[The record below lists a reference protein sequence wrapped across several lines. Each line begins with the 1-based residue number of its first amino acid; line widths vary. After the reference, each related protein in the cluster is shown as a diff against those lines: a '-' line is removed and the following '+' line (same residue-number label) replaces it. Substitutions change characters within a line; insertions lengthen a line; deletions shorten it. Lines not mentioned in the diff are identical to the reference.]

1 MKFKDLVLPQSLET
15 DQDTLTE
22 TYGRFYA
29 EPFEKGYGHTIGN
42 SLRRILLSSLEG
54 CAITAVKVDKV
65 VHEYS
70 VIKGVKEDVVS
81 ILLNLKQLRFKLHT
95 PETEILRLSV
105 KGDKI
110 VRAKDIEGNANV
122 EILTPELPIATL
134 DASGELNMQMWVSRG
149 RGYLAADRQSK
160 ENYPADTI
168 MMDALFSPVIKVH
181 YDVENSRVGQV
192 TDYDRLIL
200 DVWTD
205 GSVAPGDAIAYS
217 AKILKDSLSI
227 FITFEEEEV
236 AAPVDE
242 TVPSTGEA
250 AAPAAVGGSD
260 LDKLRDLLNQ
270 PVDIIELSVR
280 ASNCL
285 KAAKIRTIG
294 DLVSKRDDELI
305 SYKNFGK
312 KSLDEIKER
321 LTELNLSLGMDL
333 SGVVPA
339 NKPV

>member
-1 MKFKDLVLPQSLET
+1 MKLRDLVLPQSLEC
-15 DQDTLTE
+15 DQETLTD
-22 TYGRFYA
+22 TFGRFYA

-54 CAITAVKVDKV
+54 CAVTAVKIDKV

-70 VIKGVKEDVVS
+70 TMKGVREDVIT

-95 PETEILRLSV
+95 PEPEILHLSV
-105 KGDKI
+105 KGERV
-110 VRAKDIEGNANV
+110 VRAKDIEANANV
-122 EILTPELPIATL
+122 EILTPDLPIATL
-134 DASGELNMQMWVSRG
+134 DTNGEINMQLWVCRG
-149 RGYLAADRQSK
+149 RGYVPSDKQVK
-160 ENYPADTI
+160 ENYPADSL
-168 MMDALFSPVIKVH
+168 MMDALFSPVIKIH

-192 TDYDRLIL
+192 TDYDRLVL

-236 AAPVDE
+236 VQAPE
-242 TVPSTGEA
+242 TSA
-250 AAPAAVGGSD
+250 QAPQAGLPGADSD
-260 LDKLRDLLNQ
+260 RLRELLNQ

-294 DLVSKRDDELI
+294 DLVSKTDEELI
-305 SYKNFGK
+305 GYKNFGK

-321 LTELNLSLGMDL
+321 LSELSLSLGMDI
-333 SGVVPA
+333 SSMTGQTA
-339 NKPV
+339 KTN

>member
-1 MKFKDLVLPQSLET
+1 MRLRDLVLPQRLET
-15 DQDTLTE
+15 DQDTLTD

-54 CAITAVKVDKV
+54 CAITAVKIDKV

-70 VIKGVKEDVVS
+70 TLKGVREDIIS
-81 ILLNLKQLRFKLHT
+81 ILLNLKQLRFKLQT
-95 PETEILRLSV
+95 PEPEILRLSI
-105 KGDKI
+105 KGEKV
-110 VRAKDIEGNANV
+110 VRAKDIEPNANV
-122 EILTPELPIATL
+122 EVLTQELPIATL
-134 DASGELNMQMWVSRG
+134 DTSGEINMQMWVSRG
-149 RGYLAADRQSK
+149 RGYVPAERQVR
-160 ENYPADTI
+160 ENYPADSL
-168 MMDALFSPVIKVH
+168 MLDALFSPVIKVH

-236 AAPVDE
+236 PVVE
-242 TVPSTGEA
+242 QTATPGPSVTTPDAER
-250 AAPAAVGGSD
+250 
-260 LDKLRDLLNQ
+260 LRELLGQ

-294 DLVSKRDDELI
+294 DLVSRKDDELI

-321 LTELNLSLGMDL
+321 LTELNLSLGMDV
-333 SGVVPA
+333 SGLMQPA
-339 NKPV
+339 GKTPAAS

>member
-1 MKFKDLVLPQSLET
+1 MRLRDLVLPQRLET
-15 DQDTLTE
+15 DQDTLTD
-22 TYGRFYA
+22 TFGRFYA

-42 SLRRILLSSLEG
+42 SIRRILLSSLEG
-54 CAITAVKVDKV
+54 CAITAVKIDKV

-70 VIKGVKEDVVS
+70 TIKGVREDVIS
-81 ILLNLKQLRFKLHT
+81 ILLNLKGLRFKLLT
-95 PETEILRLSV
+95 PEPEILRISV
-105 KGDKI
+105 KGEKV
-110 VRAKDIEGNANV
+110 VRAKDIEANGNV
-122 EILTPELPIATL
+122 EVLTPELPIATL
-134 DASGELNMQMWVSRG
+134 DSGGELNMQMWVSRG
-149 RGYLAADRQSK
+149 RGYVSSDRQVR
-160 ENYPADTI
+160 ENYPADSL
-168 MMDALFSPVIKVH
+168 MLDALFSPVIKVH

-227 FITFEEEEV
+227 FITFEEEEIP
-236 AAPVDE
+236 AE
-242 TVPSTGEA
+242 EQ
-250 AAPAAVGGSD
+250 PAAVGAPASTPD
-260 LDKLRDLLNQ
+260 NERLRELLGQ

-294 DLVSKRDDELI
+294 DLVSRKDDELI

-321 LTELNLSLGMDL
+321 LVELNLSLGMDVNSL
-333 SGVVPA
+333 IQPA
-339 NKPV
+339 GKAS

>member
-1 MKFKDLVLPQSLET
+1 MRLRDLVLPQNLET
-15 DQDTLTE
+15 DQDTLTD

-54 CAITAVKVDKV
+54 CAITAVKIDKV

-70 VIKGVKEDVVS
+70 TLKGVREDIIT
-81 ILLNLKQLRFKLHT
+81 ILLNLKQLRFKLQT
-95 PETEILRLSV
+95 PEPEVLRLSV
-105 KGDKI
+105 RGEKV
-110 VRAKDIEGNANV
+110 VRAKDIEANANV
-122 EILTPELPIATL
+122 EVLTPELPIATL
-134 DASGELNMQMWVSRG
+134 DSNAELNMQMWVSRG
-149 RGYLAADRQSK
+149 RGYVSADRQVR
-160 ENYPADTI
+160 ENYPADSL
-168 MMDALFSPVIKVH
+168 MLDALFSPVIKVH

-236 AAPVDE
+236 AAEEQP
-242 TVPSTGEA
+242 A
-250 AAPAAVGGSD
+250 AASGSAPAATPD
-260 LDKLRDLLNQ
+260 NERLRELLNQ

-294 DLVSKRDDELI
+294 DLVSRKDDELI

-321 LTELNLSLGMDL
+321 LTELNLSLGMDVT
-333 SGVVPA
+333 GIAQPA
-339 NKPV
+339 GKI

>member
-1 MKFKDLVLPQSLET
+1 MKLKDLVLPENLAF
-15 DQDTLTE
+15 DQDTLTD

-42 SLRRILLSSLEG
+42 SLTRILLSSLEG
-54 CAITAVKVDKV
+54 CAVTAVKIEKV

-70 VIKGVKEDVVS
+70 TIKGVREDVVS

-95 PETEILRLSV
+95 PDTEILRLSI
-105 KGDKI
+105 KGEKV
-110 VRAKDIEGNANV
+110 VRAKDIEANANV

-134 DASGELNMQMWVSRG
+134 DSNGELNLQIWVSRG
-149 RGYLAADRQSK
+149 RGYVPAEKQQKDI
-160 ENYPADTI
+160 YPADTL
-168 MMDALFSPVIKVH
+168 MMDSLFSPVIKVH

-192 TDYDRLIL
+192 TDYDRLVL

-217 AKILKDSLSI
+217 AKILKDCLSI

-236 AAPVDE
+236 SATEEASPAA
-242 TVPSTGEA
+242 A
-250 AAPAAVGGSD
+250 AAPGLTTGADA
-260 LDKLRDLLNQ
+260 DKLRELLNQ

-285 KAAKIRTIG
+285 KAAKIRSIG
-294 DLVSKRDDELI
+294 DLVSKTDEELI

-321 LTELNLSLGMDL
+321 LVELNLSLGMDL
-333 SGVVPA
+333 TGIVAPA
-339 NKPV
+339 KNG

>member
-1 MKFKDLVLPQSLET
+1 MRLKDLVLPQSLEY
-15 DQDTLTE
+15 DQDTLTD

-54 CAITAVKVDKV
+54 CAITAVKIDGV

-70 VIKGVKEDVVS
+70 SMKGVREDVVT
-81 ILLNLKQLRFKLHT
+81 ILLNLKQLRFKLQT
-95 PETEILRLSV
+95 PEPEVLRLSV
-105 KGDKI
+105 KGDRV
-110 VRAKDIEGNANV
+110 VRAKDIEPNANV

-134 DASGELNMQMWVSRG
+134 DTSGELNMQLWVARG
-149 RGYLAADRQSK
+149 RGYVSADRHSR
-160 ENYPADTI
+160 ESYPADTL
-168 MMDALFSPVIKVH
+168 MLDALFSPVIKVH

-192 TDYDRLIL
+192 TDYDRLLL

-236 AAPVDE
+236 QVQEE
-242 TVPSTGEA
+242 TV
-250 AAPAAVGGSD
+250 APAIAATGSPD
-260 LDKLRDLLNQ
+260 VERLRELLNQ

-280 ASNCL
+280 ANNCL

-294 DLVSKRDDELI
+294 ELVSRKEDELL

-312 KSLDEIKER
+312 KSLDEIRDR
-321 LTELNLSLGMDL
+321 LSELNLNLGMDL
-333 SGVVPA
+333 TGVYPA
-339 NKPV
+339 AKVGQA

>member
-1 MKFKDLVLPQSLET
+1 MKFKDLMLPQSLET
-15 DQDTLTE
+15 DQDTLTD

-54 CAITAVKVDKV
+54 CAITAVKIDRV

-70 VIKGVKEDVVS
+70 VIKGVKEDVVT

-95 PETEILRLSV
+95 PETEILRLTV
-105 KGDKI
+105 KGEKV

-122 EILTPELPIATL
+122 EVLTPELPIATL
-134 DASGELNMQMWVSRG
+134 DTNGELNMQMWVSKG
-149 RGYLAADRQSK
+149 RGYLSADKQVR

-236 AAPVDE
+236 EAPTE
-242 TVPSTGEA
+242 ESGSESGSA
-250 AAPAAVGGSD
+250 AALLGDGSD
-260 LDKLRDLLNQ
+260 NDKLRELLNQ

-321 LTELNLSLGMDL
+321 LVELNLSLGMDL
-333 SGVVPA
+333 SGVVP
-339 NKPV
+339 PVKTV

>member
-1 MKFKDLVLPQSLET
+1 MKLRDLVLPQSLET
-15 DQDTLTE
+15 DQETLTD

-42 SLRRILLSSLEG
+42 SIRRILLSSLEG
-54 CAITAVKVDKV
+54 CAITAAKMDKV

-70 VIKGVKEDVVS
+70 TIKGVREDVVT

-95 PETEILRLSV
+95 PEPEILKLSI
-105 KGDKI
+105 KGERV
-110 VRAKDIEGNANV
+110 VRAKDIEANANV
-122 EILTPELPIATL
+122 EILTPDLPIATL
-134 DASGELNMQMWVSRG
+134 DTNGEINMQLWVSRG
-149 RGYLAADRQSK
+149 RSYVPAEKQIK
-160 ENYPADTI
+160 ENYPADSL
-168 MMDALFSPVIKVH
+168 MLDALFSPVIKVH

-236 AAPVDE
+236 PAAEQPV
-242 TVPSTGEA
+242 A
-250 AAPAAVGGSD
+250 AGAPAATPD
-260 LDKLRDLLNQ
+260 MERMRELLGQ

-294 DLVSKRDDELI
+294 DLVSRKDEELI

-321 LTELNLSLGMDL
+321 LTELNLSLGMDVSNIL
-333 SGVVPA
+333 QPA
-339 NKPV
+339 GKSPA

>member
-1 MKFKDLVLPQSLET
+1 MKFRDLVLPQRLEC
-15 DQDTLTE
+15 DQDTLTD

-29 EPFEKGYGHTIGN
+29 EPFDKGYGHTIGN
-42 SLRRILLSSLEG
+42 SLRRVLLSSLEG
-54 CAITAVKVDKV
+54 CAIVAVKIDKV
-65 VHEYS
+65 MHEYS
-70 VIKGVKEDVVS
+70 TLKGVREDVIT

-95 PETEILRLSV
+95 AESEVLRLSV
-105 KGDKI
+105 KGEKV
-110 VRAKDIEGNANV
+110 VRAKDIEANPNV

-134 DASGELNMQMWVSRG
+134 DTSGNLEMQLWVARG
-149 RGYLAADRQSK
+149 RGYVPSERQSR
-160 ENYPADTI
+160 ESFPVDTLL
-168 MMDALFSPVIKVH
+168 MDALFSPVIKVH

-236 AAPVDE
+236 QAPEV
-242 TVPSTGEA
+242 VPS
-250 AAPAAVGGSD
+250 PAVSPTAVPD
-260 LDKLRDLLNQ
+260 MDRLRELLGQ

-294 DLVSKRDDELI
+294 DLVSKKDDELI

-321 LTELNLSLGMDL
+321 LTELNLALGMDL
-333 SGVVPA
+333 SGILPPSAVKTA
-339 NKPV
+339 

>member
-1 MKFKDLVLPQSLET
+1 MKLRDLVLPQSLET
-15 DQDTLTE
+15 DQETLTD

-54 CAITAVKVDKV
+54 CAVAAVKIDRV

-70 VIKGVKEDVVS
+70 TIKGVREDVVT

-95 PETEILRLSV
+95 PEPEILKLSI
-105 KGDKI
+105 KGERV
-110 VRAKDIEGNANV
+110 VRGKDIEANANV
-122 EILTPELPIATL
+122 EVLTPDLPIATL
-134 DASGELNMQMWVSRG
+134 DSNGEINMQLWVCRG
-149 RGYLAADRQSK
+149 RGYVPAEKQVK
-160 ENYPADTI
+160 ENYPADSL
-168 MMDALFSPVIKVH
+168 MLDALFSPVIKVH

-236 AAPVDE
+236 VP
-242 TVPSTGEA
+242 VPSTVTAPAGA
-250 AAPAAVGGSD
+250 AAVPAADVER
-260 LDKLRDLLNQ
+260 LRELLNQ

-294 DLVSKRDDELI
+294 DLVSKTDEELI
-305 SYKNFGK
+305 GYKNFGK

-321 LTELNLSLGMDL
+321 LSELSLSLGMD
-333 SGVVPA
+333 VPTLTGQA
-339 NKPV
+339 AKATS

>member
-1 MKFKDLVLPQSLET
+1 MRLKDLVLPQRLEC
-15 DQDTLTE
+15 DQDTLTD

-54 CAITAVKVDKV
+54 CAITAVKIDGV

-70 VIKGVKEDVVS
+70 SIKGIREDIVT

-95 PETEILRLSV
+95 PDPEILRLSV
-105 KGDKI
+105 KGERV
-110 VRAKDIEGNANV
+110 VRAKDIEPNANV

-134 DASGELNMQMWVSRG
+134 DTSGQLALQMWVARG
-149 RGYLAADRQSK
+149 RGYLSADRQNRES
-160 ENYPADTI
+160 YPADTL
-168 MMDALFSPVIKVH
+168 MLDALFSPVTKVH

-236 AAPVDE
+236 VPVE
-242 TVPSTGEA
+242 ESASSTA
-250 AAPAAVGGSD
+250 TAAAVGAPD
-260 LDKLRDLLNQ
+260 VERLRELLNQ

-294 DLVSKRDDELI
+294 DLVSKKDEELV

-321 LTELNLSLGMDL
+321 LAELNLTLGMDL
-333 SGVVPA
+333 TGVLP
-339 NKPV
+339 PVKATA

>member
-1 MKFKDLVLPQSLET
+1 MRLRDLVLPQRLEC
-15 DQDTLTE
+15 DQDTLTD

-54 CAITAVKVDKV
+54 CAITAVKIDKV

-70 VIKGVKEDVVS
+70 SLKGVREDVIS
-81 ILLNLKQLRFKLHT
+81 ILLNLKQLRFKLLT
-95 PETEILRLSV
+95 PEPEILRISV
-105 KGDKI
+105 KGEKV
-110 VRAKDIEGNANV
+110 VRAKDIEANGNV
-122 EILTPELPIATL
+122 EVLTPELPIATL
-134 DASGELNMQMWVSRG
+134 DSNGELNMQMWVSRG
-149 RGYLAADRQSK
+149 RGYVSADRQAR
-160 ENYPADTI
+160 ENYPADSL
-168 MMDALFSPVIKVH
+168 MLDALFSPVIKVH

-205 GSVAPGDAIAYS
+205 GSVAPGDAIAFS
-217 AKILKDSLSI
+217 SKILKDSLSI

-236 AAPVDE
+236 PVAE
-242 TVPSTGEA
+242 Q
-250 AAPAAVGGSD
+250 PAAVSGAVSSSSD
-260 LDKLRDLLNQ
+260 NDRLRELLSQ

-294 DLVSKRDDELI
+294 DLVSRKDDELI

-321 LTELNLSLGMDL
+321 LTELNLSLGMDV
-333 SGVVPA
+333 GAAQPA
-339 NKPV
+339 GKV

>member
-1 MKFKDLVLPQSLET
+1 MKFKDLMLPQSLET
-15 DQDTLTE
+15 DQDTLTD

-54 CAITAVKVDKV
+54 CAITAVKIDKV

-70 VIKGVKEDVVS
+70 VIKGVKEDAVT

-95 PETEILRLSV
+95 QDTEILRLTV
-105 KGDKI
+105 KGEKV

-122 EILTPELPIATL
+122 EVLTPELPIATL
-134 DASGELNMQMWVSRG
+134 DTNGELNIQMWVSRG
-149 RGYLAADRQSK
+149 RGYISADRQSK

-236 AAPVDE
+236 EAESAESGAAGDA
-242 TVPSTGEA
+242 TALAGD
-250 AAPAAVGGSD
+250 GSD
-260 LDKLRDLLNQ
+260 NDKLRELLHQ

-305 SYKNFGK
+305 AYKNFGK
-312 KSLDEIKER
+312 KSLDEIQER
-321 LTELNLSLGMDL
+321 LVELNLSLGMDL
-333 SGVVPA
+333 SGVLPPA
-339 NKPV
+339 KTV

>member
-1 MKFKDLVLPQSLET
+1 MRLKDLVLPQSLEY
-15 DQDTLTE
+15 DPDTLTD
-22 TYGRFYA
+22 TFGRFYA
-29 EPFEKGYGHTIGN
+29 EPFEKGYGHTIG
-42 SLRRILLSSLEG
+42 SSIRRILLSSLEG
-54 CAITAVKVDKV
+54 CAITAVKIDKV

-70 VIKGVKEDVVS
+70 TIKGVREDVVS
-81 ILLNLKQLRFKLHT
+81 ILLNLKQLRFKLLT
-95 PETEILRLSV
+95 PEPEILRLSL
-105 KGDKI
+105 KGDRV
-110 VRAKDIEGNANV
+110 VRAKDIESNANV

-134 DASGELNMQMWVSRG
+134 DTSGELNMQLWVSRG
-149 RGYLAADRQSK
+149 RGYVTGDRQSR
-160 ENYPADTI
+160 ENYPADTL
-168 MMDALFSPVIKVH
+168 MLDALFSPVIKVH

-236 AAPVDE
+236 QAPE
-242 TVPSTGEA
+242 Q
-250 AAPAAVGGSD
+250 AAPAAISAGGGTD
-260 LDKLRDLLNQ
+260 VDRLRELLNQ

-285 KAAKIRTIG
+285 KAAKIRSIG
-294 DLVSKRDDELI
+294 DLVSRKDDELI

-333 SGVVPA
+333 SGVYQPA
-339 NKPV
+339 KTV

>member
-1 MKFKDLVLPQSLET
+1 MKLRDLVLPQSLEC
-15 DQDTLTE
+15 DQETLTD

-54 CAITAVKVDKV
+54 CAVTAVKIDKV

-70 VIKGVKEDVVS
+70 TIKGVREDVVT

-95 PETEILRLSV
+95 PEPEILKLSI
-105 KGDKI
+105 KGERV
-110 VRAKDIEGNANV
+110 VRAKDIEANANV
-122 EILTPELPIATL
+122 EILTPDLPIATL
-134 DASGELNMQMWVSRG
+134 DSNGELNMQLWVCRG
-149 RGYLAADRQSK
+149 RSYVPAEKQIK
-160 ENYPADTI
+160 ENYPADSL
-168 MMDALFSPVIKVH
+168 MLDALFSPVIKVH

-227 FITFEEEEV
+227 FITFEEEVVEP
-236 AAPVDE
+236 AQ
-242 TVPSTGEA
+242 VP
-250 AAPAAVGGSD
+250 AAPAAGANAVPAAD
-260 LDKLRDLLNQ
+260 VERLRELLNQ

-294 DLVSKRDDELI
+294 DLVSKTDEELI
-305 SYKNFGK
+305 GYKNFGK

-321 LTELNLSLGMDL
+321 LTELSLSLGMDVASI
-333 SGVVPA
+333 SGQPA
-339 NKPV
+339 KTS

>member
-1 MKFKDLVLPQSLET
+1 MKLRDLVLPQSLEC
-15 DQDTLTE
+15 DQETLTD
-22 TYGRFYA
+22 TFGRFYA

-54 CAITAVKVDKV
+54 CAVAAVKIDKV
-65 VHEYS
+65 THEYS
-70 VIKGVKEDVVS
+70 TLKGVREDVVT

-95 PETEILRLSV
+95 PEPEILKLSI
-105 KGDKI
+105 KGERV
-110 VRAKDIEGNANV
+110 VRAKDIEPNANV
-122 EILTPELPIATL
+122 EILTPDLPIATL
-134 DASGELNMQMWVSRG
+134 DTNGELSMQLWVCRG
-149 RGYLAADRQSK
+149 RGYVPAEKQVK
-160 ENYPADTI
+160 ENYPADSL
-168 MMDALFSPVIKVH
+168 MLDALFSPVIKVH
-181 YDVENSRVGQV
+181 YDVENSRVGQI

-227 FITFEEEEV
+227 FITFEEEEIALPEEV
-236 AAPVDE
+236 
-242 TVPSTGEA
+242 A
-250 AAPAAVGGSD
+250 AAPAGVPGGAD
-260 LDKLRDLLNQ
+260 LEKLRELLNQ

-294 DLVSKRDDELI
+294 DLVSRRDDELI

-312 KSLDEIKER
+312 KSLDE
-321 LTELNLSLGMDL
+321 
-333 SGVVPA
+333 
-339 NKPV
+339 

>member
-1 MKFKDLVLPQSLET
+1 MKFKDLMLPQRLET
-15 DQDTLTE
+15 DQDTLTD

-54 CAITAVKVDKV
+54 CAVTAVKIEKV
-65 VHEYS
+65 AHEYS
-70 VIKGVKEDVVS
+70 VIKGVREDVVT

-95 PETEILRLSV
+95 PEPEVLNLSI
-105 KGDKI
+105 KGERV
-110 VRAKDIEGNANV
+110 VRAKDIEANANV
-122 EILTPELPIATL
+122 EILTPDLPIATL
-134 DASGELNMQMWVSRG
+134 DTNGELSMQLWVSRG
-149 RGYLAADRQSK
+149 RGYVPAEKQVK
-160 ENYPADTI
+160 ENYPAESL
-168 MMDALFSPVIKVH
+168 MLDALFSPVIKVH
-181 YDVENSRVGQV
+181 YDVENSRVGQI
-192 TDYDRLIL
+192 TDYDRLVL

-236 AAPVDE
+236 EVAE
-242 TVPSTGEA
+242 EA
-250 AAPAAVGGSD
+250 AAVPAAPGMPAAD
-260 LDKLRDLLNQ
+260 ADRLRELLNQ

-294 DLVSKRDDELI
+294 DLVSKKDDELI
-305 SYKNFGK
+305 SY
-312 KSLDEIKER
+312 
-321 LTELNLSLGMDL
+321 
-333 SGVVPA
+333 
-339 NKPV
+339 

>member
-1 MKFKDLVLPQSLET
+1 MKLRDLVLPQSLEC
-15 DQDTLTE
+15 DQETLTD
-22 TYGRFYA
+22 TFGRFYA

-54 CAITAVKVDKV
+54 CAVTAVKIDKV
-65 VHEYS
+65 AHEYS
-70 VIKGVKEDVVS
+70 VIKGVREDVVT

-95 PETEILRLSV
+95 PEPEMLTLSI
-105 KGDKI
+105 KGER
-110 VRAKDIEGNANV
+110 VARAKDIEANANV
-122 EILTPELPIATL
+122 EILTPDLPIATL
-134 DASGELNMQMWVSRG
+134 DSNGELTLQMWVARG
-149 RGYLAADRQSK
+149 RGYVPSEKQSR
-160 ENYPADTI
+160 ENYPAETL
-168 MMDALFSPVIKVH
+168 MLDALFSPVIKVH

-205 GSVAPGDAIAYS
+205 GSVAPGDAIGYS

-227 FITFEEEEV
+227 FITFEEEEIQP
-236 AAPVDE
+236 APE
-242 TVPSTGEA
+242 QGT
-250 AAPAAVGGSD
+250 AAPAAPGMPPAD
-260 LDKLRDLLNQ
+260 ADRLRELLNQ

-294 DLVSKRDDELI
+294 DLVSKKDEELI

-321 LTELNLSLGMDL
+321 LTELSLSLGMDVAAI
-333 SGVVPA
+333 SGQ
-339 NKPV
+339 PVKTV

>member
-1 MKFKDLVLPQSLET
+1 MRLRDLVLPQRLET
-15 DQDTLTE
+15 DQDTLTD
-22 TYGRFYA
+22 TFGRFYA

-54 CAITAVKVDKV
+54 CAITAVKIDKV

-70 VIKGVKEDVVS
+70 TIKGIREDVIS
-81 ILLNLKQLRFKLHT
+81 ILLNLKQLRFKLQT
-95 PETEILRLSV
+95 PEPEILRLAV
-105 KGDKI
+105 KGEKV
-110 VRAKDIEGNANV
+110 VRAKDIESNGNV
-122 EILTPELPIATL
+122 EVLTPELPIATL
-134 DASGELNMQMWVSRG
+134 DSGGELSMQMWVSRG
-149 RGYLAADRQSK
+149 RGYVSADRQVR
-160 ENYPADTI
+160 ENYPADSL
-168 MMDALFSPVIKVH
+168 MLDALFSPVIKVH

-236 AAPVDE
+236 PAMEQP
-242 TVPSTGEA
+242 A
-250 AAPAAVGGSD
+250 AAGTSAATPD
-260 LDKLRDLLNQ
+260 MERLRELLGQ

-294 DLVSKRDDELI
+294 DLVSRKDDELI

-321 LTELNLSLGMDL
+321 LTELNLSLGMDVNSVL
-333 SGVVPA
+333 QPA
-339 NKPV
+339 GKAS

>member
-1 MKFKDLVLPQSLET
+1 MRLRDLVLPQRLET
-15 DQDTLTE
+15 DQDTLTD
-22 TYGRFYA
+22 TFGRFYA

-54 CAITAVKVDKV
+54 CAITAVKIDKV

-70 VIKGVKEDVVS
+70 TLKGVREDIIS
-81 ILLNLKQLRFKLHT
+81 ILLNLKQLRFKLQT
-95 PETEILRLSV
+95 PESEVLRLSI
-105 KGDKI
+105 KGEKV
-110 VRAKDIEGNANV
+110 VRAKDIEANANV
-122 EILTPELPIATL
+122 EVLTPELPIATL
-134 DASGELNMQMWVSRG
+134 DSNGELTMQMWVARG
-149 RGYLAADRQSK
+149 RGYVPAERQTR
-160 ENYPADTI
+160 ENYPADSL
-168 MMDALFSPVIKVH
+168 MLDALFSPVVKVN

-227 FITFEEEEV
+227 FITFEEEELPATEQPETAGAAAG
-236 AAPVDE
+236 AAPMTADSE
-242 TVPSTGEA
+242 R
-250 AAPAAVGGSD
+250 
-260 LDKLRDLLNQ
+260 LRELLGQ

-294 DLVSKRDDELI
+294 DLVSRKDDELI

-321 LTELNLSLGMDL
+321 LTELNLSLGMDVA
-333 SGVVPA
+333 GIMTPA
-339 NKPV
+339 GKQ

>member
-1 MKFKDLVLPQSLET
+1 MKLRDLVLPQSLEC
-15 DQDTLTE
+15 DQETLTD

-54 CAITAVKVDKV
+54 CAITAVKIDKV

-70 VIKGVKEDVVS
+70 TIKSVREDVVT
-81 ILLNLKQLRFKLHT
+81 ILLNLKQLRFKMHT
-95 PETEILRLSV
+95 PEPEILRLSV
-105 KGDKI
+105 KGEKV
-110 VRAKDIEGNANV
+110 VRAKDIEANANV

-134 DASGELNMQMWVSRG
+134 DTSGEIELQMWVARG
-149 RGYLAADRQSK
+149 RGYVSADRQLR
-160 ENYPADTI
+160 ENYPADSL
-168 MMDALFSPVIKVH
+168 MLDALFSPVIKVH
-181 YDVENSRVGQV
+181 YDVENSRVGQI

-227 FITFEEEEV
+227 FITFEEEAVEPVQEV
-236 AAPVDE
+236 
-242 TVPSTGEA
+242 S
-250 AAPAAVGGSD
+250 AAPAAPGLPAAD
-260 LDKLRDLLNQ
+260 ADRLRELLNQ

-285 KAAKIRTIG
+285 KAA
-294 DLVSKRDDELI
+294 
-305 SYKNFGK
+305 
-312 KSLDEIKER
+312 
-321 LTELNLSLGMDL
+321 
-333 SGVVPA
+333 
-339 NKPV
+339 

>member
-1 MKFKDLVLPQSLET
+1 MRLRDLVLPQRLET
-15 DQDTLTE
+15 DQETLTD

-54 CAITAVKVDKV
+54 CAITAVKIDGV

-70 VIKGVKEDVVS
+70 TIKGIREDVVT

-95 PETEILRLSV
+95 PEPEVLRLSI
-105 KGDKI
+105 KGERV
-110 VRAKDIEGNANV
+110 VRAKDIEANANV

-134 DASGELNMQMWVSRG
+134 DTSASLNLQLWVSRG
-149 RGYLAADRQSK
+149 RGYVSADRHSR
-160 ENYPADTI
+160 ENYPADTL
-168 MMDALFSPVIKVH
+168 MLDALFSPVIKVH

-236 AAPVDE
+236 E
-242 TVPSTGEA
+242 TVDTAADQA
-250 AAPAAVGGSD
+250 AATAAAVGAPD
-260 LDKLRDLLNQ
+260 VERLKELLNQ
-270 PVDIIELSVR
+270 PVEIIDLSIR

-294 DLVSKRDDELI
+294 DLVGRKDDELL

-312 KSLDEIKER
+312 KSLDEIKGHLE
-321 LTELNLSLGMDL
+321 ELNLTLGMDL
-333 SGVVPA
+333 TGIYTPA
-339 NKPV
+339 KMG

>member
-1 MKFKDLVLPQSLET
+1 MRLRDLVLPQRLET
-15 DQDTLTE
+15 DQDTLTD
-22 TYGRFYA
+22 TFGRFYA

-54 CAITAVKVDKV
+54 CAVTAVKIDRVA
-65 VHEYS
+65 HEYS
-70 VIKGVKEDVVS
+70 TIKGIREDVVS
-81 ILLNLKQLRFKLHT
+81 ILLNLKQLRFKMLT
-95 PETEILRLSV
+95 AEPEVLRLSV
-105 KGDKI
+105 KGEKV
-110 VRAKDIEGNANV
+110 VRAKDIEANGNV

-134 DASGELNMQMWVSRG
+134 DSNGELNMQMWVSRG
-149 RGYLAADRQSK
+149 RGYVSADRQVR
-160 ENYPADTI
+160 ENYPADSL
-168 MMDALFSPVIKVH
+168 MLDALFSPVIKVH

-236 AAPVDE
+236 PALEQPAPVGV
-242 TVPSTGEA
+242 TA
-250 AAPAAVGGSD
+250 ATPDSER
-260 LDKLRDLLNQ
+260 LRELLVQ

-294 DLVSKRDDELI
+294 DLVSRKDDELI

-321 LTELNLSLGMDL
+321 LVELNLSLGMDVN
-333 SGVVPA
+333 GIQQPA
-339 NKPV
+339 GKV

>member
-1 MKFKDLVLPQSLET
+1 MKLRDLVLPQSLET
-15 DQDTLTE
+15 DQETLTD

-54 CAITAVKVDKV
+54 YAVAAVKIDRV

-70 VIKGVKEDVVS
+70 TIKGVREDVVT

-95 PETEILRLSV
+95 PEPEILKLTI
-105 KGDKI
+105 KGERV
-110 VRAKDIEGNANV
+110 VRAKDIEANANV
-122 EILTPELPIATL
+122 EILTRDLPIATL
-134 DASGELNMQMWVSRG
+134 DTNGELNMQLWVSRG
-149 RGYLAADRQSK
+149 RGYVPADRQTR
-160 ENYPADTI
+160 ENYPADTL
-168 MMDALFSPVIKVH
+168 MLDALFSPVIKVH

-192 TDYDRLIL
+192 TDYDRLLL

-236 AAPVDE
+236 EAP
-242 TVPSTGEA
+242 PEA
-250 AAPAAVGGSD
+250 VAQAPAPTGIPGGAD
-260 LDKLRDLLNQ
+260 ADRLREFLSQ

-294 DLVSKRDDELI
+294 DLVSK
-305 SYKNFGK
+305 K
-312 KSLDEIKER
+312 
-321 LTELNLSLGMDL
+321 
-333 SGVVPA
+333 
-339 NKPV
+339 